1 MRNAF
6 ISVFFVAVDNLS
18 MFLRFF
24 TDDSYVASMLKLCAL
39 YGDVKLRLDI
49 RKVFSK
55 W

>member
-1 MRNAF
+1 MLLF
-6 ISVFFVAVDNLS
+6 LFFFVAVDNLS

-24 TDDSYVASMLKLCAL
+24 TDDSYVASMLKLCGL